1 MLFNLKTYFNSASRF
16 SAIDLHFDLLW
27 LENTISMVLILLNV
41 LRLTFMP

>member
-1 MLFNLKTYFNSASRF
+1 MCNFKMYFNFASHL
-16 SAIDLHFDLLW
+16 SAINLHFDLLW